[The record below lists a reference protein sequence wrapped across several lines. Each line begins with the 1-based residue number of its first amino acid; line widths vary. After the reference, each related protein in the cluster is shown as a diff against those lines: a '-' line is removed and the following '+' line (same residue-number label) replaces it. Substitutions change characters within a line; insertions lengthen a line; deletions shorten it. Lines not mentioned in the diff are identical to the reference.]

1 MNDEDFKKIERLIQR
16 TKEIKESDYKFLEQH
31 YDYIEVDGFKIPERI
46 ESDAEKAVHEVA

>member
-1 MNDEDFKKIERLIQR
+1 MKKILFLIS
-16 TKEIKESDYKFLEQH
+16 IIFLLTGC